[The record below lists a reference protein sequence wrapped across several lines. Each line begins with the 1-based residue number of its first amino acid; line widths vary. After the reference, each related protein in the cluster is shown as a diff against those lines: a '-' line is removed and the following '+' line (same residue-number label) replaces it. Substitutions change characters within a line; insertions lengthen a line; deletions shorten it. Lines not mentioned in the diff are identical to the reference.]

1 MEKRKKAMH
10 TDQGKKGLRRALIAI
25 FIYIA
30 LVNVGDALGEAYG
43 LGSVITALLVLAL
56 ASVLVKKHARKELG
70 LIIPSLSNLQKWVYF
85 LPLALMVLVQWVAGL
100 EPGIGAAGVGE
111 AALLMLGVGFVE
123 EVLFRGMLFQAIE
136 KTSTT
141 RRAVII
147 SGVTFGLGHI
157 VNLLRGYSASE
168 LAGQIVLAIVIGILL
183 SLLMA
188 RTRSVVVG
196 AVFHILF
203 NFSGTVTNQGSESQG
218 LFLIGLLLI
227 SLGTIVLLLRPSL
240 QKKVVVS

>member
-1 MEKRKKAMH
+1 MH

-43 LGSVITALLVLAL
+43 LGSVFTALLVLAL

-168 LAGQIVLAIVIGILL
+168 LAGQIVLAIAIGILL
-183 SLLMA
+183 SLIMA
-188 RTRSVVVG
+188 RTRSVVAG

-203 NFSGTVTNQGSESQG
+203 NFSGTVTKQGSESQG

-227 SLGTIVLLLRPSL
+227 SLGAIVLLLRPSL

>member
-1 MEKRKKAMH
+1 MH

-168 LAGQIVLAIVIGILL
+168 LAGQIVLAIAIGIVL

-227 SLGTIVLLLRPSL
+227 SLGAIVLLLRPSL
-240 QKKVVVS
+240 QKKVAVS

>member
-1 MEKRKKAMH
+1 MH

-168 LAGQIVLAIVIGILL
+168 LAGQIVLAIAIGILL
-183 SLLMA
+183 SLIMA
-188 RTRSVVVG
+188 RTRSVVAG

>member
-1 MEKRKKAMH
+1 MH

-168 LAGQIVLAIVIGILL
+168 LAGQIVLAIAIGILL

>member
-1 MEKRKKAMH
+1 MH
-10 TDQGKKGLRRALIAI
+10 TDQGKKGLRGALIAI

-30 LVNVGDALGEAYG
+30 LVNVGDALGETYG
-43 LGSVITALLVLAL
+43 VGSVITAILVLAL
-56 ASVLVKKHARKELG
+56 AAVLVKTQSRKDLG
-70 LIIPSLSNLQKWVYF
+70 LVIPHVGNLQRVVYY
-85 LPLALMVLVQWVAGL
+85 LPLLLMVLIQWVAGL
-100 EPGIGAAGVGE
+100 QPGMGAPGMGE

-123 EVLFRGMLFQAIE
+123 EVLFRGLLFQAIE

-168 LAGQIVLAIVIGILL
+168 LAGQIVLAIAIGILL
-183 SLLMA
+183 SLIMA
-188 RTRSVVVG
+188 RTRSSIAG

-203 NFSGTVTNQGSESQG
+203 KFSGTVTNKGSELQG

-240 QKKVVVS
+240 QKKVAVS

>member
-1 MEKRKKAMH
+1 
-10 TDQGKKGLRRALIAI
+10 
-25 FIYIA
+25 
-30 LVNVGDALGEAYG
+30 
-43 LGSVITALLVLAL
+43 
-56 ASVLVKKHARKELG
+56 
-70 LIIPSLSNLQKWVYF
+70 
-85 LPLALMVLVQWVAGL
+85 
-100 EPGIGAAGVGE
+100 VGE

-168 LAGQIVLAIVIGILL
+168 LAGQIVLAIAIGILL

-188 RTRSVVVG
+188 RTRSVVAG

-240 QKKVVVS
+240 QKKVAVS

>member
-1 MEKRKKAMH
+1 MH

-168 LAGQIVLAIVIGILL
+168 LAGQIVLAIAIGIVL

-188 RTRSVVVG
+188 RTRSVVAG

>member
-1 MEKRKKAMH
+1 MH

-188 RTRSVVVG
+188 RTRSVVAG

-227 SLGTIVLLLRPSL
+227 SLGAIVLLLRPSL
-240 QKKVVVS
+240 QKKVAVS

>member
-1 MEKRKKAMH
+1 MH

-188 RTRSVVVG
+188 RTRSVVAG

-203 NFSGTVTNQGSESQG
+203 NFSGTVTKQGSESQG

-227 SLGTIVLLLRPSL
+227 SLGAIVLLLRPSL

>member
-1 MEKRKKAMH
+1 MH

-227 SLGTIVLLLRPSL
+227 SLGAIVLLLRPSL

>member
-1 MEKRKKAMH
+1 MH

-240 QKKVVVS
+240 QKKVAVS

>member
-1 MEKRKKAMH
+1 MH
-10 TDQGKKGLRRALIAI
+10 TDQRKKGLRGALIAI

-30 LVNVGDALGEAYG
+30 LVNVGDALGAQYG
-43 LGSVITALLVLAL
+43 LGSVVTALFVLAL
-56 ASVLVKKHARKELG
+56 AAVLVKTQSRKDLG
-70 LIIPSLSNLQKWVYF
+70 LVLPHVGNYQRVMYY
-85 LPLALMVLVQWVAGL
+85 LPLLLMVLIQWFDGL
-100 EPGIGAAGVGE
+100 EPGMGASGMGE

-123 EVLFRGMLFQAIE
+123 EVLFRGMLFHAIE
-136 KTSTT
+136 NTSTT

-168 LAGQIVLAIVIGILL
+168 LAGQIVLAIAIGILL

-188 RTRSVVVG
+188 RTRSVVAG

-240 QKKVVVS
+240 QKKVAVS

>member
-1 MEKRKKAMH
+1 MH

-100 EPGIGAAGVGE
+100 EPGMGASGMGE

-168 LAGQIVLAIVIGILL
+168 LAGQIVLAIAIGIVL

-188 RTRSVVVG
+188 RTRSVVAG

-227 SLGTIVLLLRPSL
+227 SLGTIVLLIRPSL
-240 QKKVVVS
+240 QKKVAVS

>member
-1 MEKRKKAMH
+1 MH

>member
-1 MEKRKKAMH
+1 MH

-43 LGSVITALLVLAL
+43 MGSVITALLVLSL
-56 ASVLVKKHARKELG
+56 AAVLVKKHARKELG

-123 EVLFRGMLFQAIE
+123 EVVFRGLLFQAIE
-136 KTSTT
+136 RTSTT
-141 RRAVII
+141 RRAVFI

-157 VNLLRGYSASE
+157 VNLLRGYSASQ
-168 LAGQIVLAIVIGILL
+168 LAGQIAVAIAVGILL
-183 SLLMA
+183 SLIMA
-188 RTRSVVVG
+188 QTRSSIAG

-203 NFSGTVTNQGSESQG
+203 NFSGTVTNQESEVQG
-218 LFLIGLLLI
+218 ILLASLLVI
-227 SLGTIVLLLRPSL
+227 SLVSVVLLLRPSL
-240 QKKVVVS
+240 QKKAAVS